1 MEIVEELMIQIISVF
16 KDWGELLISTI
27 SLIIAIVSLH
37 KASKTEQIQS
47 KINEMELKLKQY
59 ELDKIKKEQEE
70 AALSCVEA
78 RVIKMGKGKYRLKVW
93 NSGNTPAYDVSAKFD
108 DTAQIIIIENE
119 KQPFDILDVK
129 KNYEMV
135 LIVHNGS
142 ASKFKIITE
151 WKDDEGKKYSKIQ
164 MGDI

>member
-1 MEIVEELMIQIISVF
+1 MEAIDELIIQIISAF
-16 KDWGELLISTI
+16 RDWGELLISTI
-27 SLIIAIVSLH
+27 SLIIAIVSLN
-37 KASKTEQIQS
+37 KASKTEQIQN
-47 KINEMELKLKQY
+47 KINEIELKLKQY
-59 ELDKIKKEQEE
+59 ELDKIEKEQ

-78 RVIKMGKGKYRLKVW
+78 RVVKIGKGKYRLKVW
-93 NSGNTPAYDVSAKFD
+93 NSGNAPAYDVRAKFD
-108 DTAQIIIIENE
+108 DDAQIIIMENE

-151 WKDDEGKKYSKIQ
+151 WKDDKGKEYSKIQ